1 MSPAKPELGSAASP
15 RIGAK
20 KRATRAGGTRGTRN
34 TRLRVTVQDAAEA
47 PGVPAAAAI
56 RRWAR
61 LAAGDRAT
69 GELTVRIV
77 DAAEGAALNER
88 YRGKQGA
95 TNVLSFPAGPL
106 GFGPAAPEEGAEEGA
121 EAGAEPALPPAAE
134 PAPEE
139 WPLGDLVVCA
149 AVVARE
155 AREQRKP
162 LEAHWAHMVVHGVL
176 HLLGYDHATARE
188 ARVMEGRERELLGAL
203 GIADPYRELP

>member
-139 WPLGDLVVCA
+139 WPLGDLVGCA

-162 LEAHWAHMVVHGVL
+162 LEAQWAHRSR
-176 HLLGYDHATARE
+176 ATRRATSGGARSS
-188 ARVMEGRERELLGAL
+188 RRW
-203 GIADPYRELP
+203 LPTVSCPSRKRSRASSTIPGWRRP